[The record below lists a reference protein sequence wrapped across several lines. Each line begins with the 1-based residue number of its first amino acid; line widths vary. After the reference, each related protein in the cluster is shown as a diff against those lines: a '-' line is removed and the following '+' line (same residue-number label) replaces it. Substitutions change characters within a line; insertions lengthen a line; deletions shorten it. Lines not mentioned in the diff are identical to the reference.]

1 MTVTAVSIP
10 GMPNAHSHAF
20 QRGLRGRA
28 ERPGP
33 AGIDDDF
40 WTWRTEMFAL
50 AETLDPDSM
59 RAVAL
64 ETYRE
69 MVG

>member
-1 MTVTAVSIP
+1 MTARTLAIP

-33 AGIDDDF
+33 AGTNDDF

-50 AETLDPDSM
+50 ADTLDPDSM

-64 ETYRE
+64 AAASSSL
-69 MVG
+69 